1 MGVCTFNSSAG
12 KAEALCRAG
21 DGCVMQ
27 AAEGAQWLKALF
39 AKPDV
44 LVRVSIHEQTS

>member
-1 MGVCTFNSSAG
+1 MGLCTFNSSAG

-21 DGCVMQ
+21 NGCVMQ

-39 AKPDV
+39 DV